1 LSKRTPEPGPKV
13 ASFSTD
19 DIARRW
25 DNVEEIAREL
35 DRLLERGHGRDVLE
49 ALRRLTKRFG
59 GVAAVAQAAG
69 LNRTFLYRMLSRDG
83 NPEMRTVEIVLRTMG
98 LRLGIRPVDARRP
111 RRRAARKRA
120 PTA

>member
-1 LSKRTPEPGPKV
+1 MSKRTPGTVPKV
-13 ASFSTD
+13 SSISTD

-25 DNVEEIAREL
+25 DNVEEIARAL
-35 DRLLERGHGRDVLE
+35 DRLLERGHDRDVLA
-49 ALRRLTKRFG
+49 ALRRLTKHFG

-120 PTA
+120 PA